1 MKKSL
6 LVVLAASAALVGSL
20 PAFSQAQAPASG
32 DSKVKTVGKKI
43 GNGVMYVPKKVGAGM
58 KKVGTGAKHMVHKDN
73 K

>member
-6 LVVLAASAALVGSL
+6 LLVVVAGAALSGSV
-20 PAFSQAQAPASG
+20 PAFSQAQAPTAG
-32 DSKVKTVGKKI
+32 DSKMKTVGKKI
-43 GNGVMYVPKKVGAGM
+43 GNGVMYVPRKVGAGM